1 MANRAARAAIAAETV
16 EILRRGEY
24 VSPSGR
30 TAPPARRRR
39 EPAGG
44 VLDRPRDRSGG
55 SRIETDASPRRRAR
69 GGTSSS
75 GPPAIAM
82 GRPHK
87 GLVSPGA
94 VAILTAVTEALDIT
108 IHAVV
113 RDLRA

>member
-1 MANRAARAAIAAETV
+1 
-16 EILRRGEY
+16 
-24 VSPSGR
+24 
-30 TAPPARRRR
+30 
-39 EPAGG
+39 
-44 VLDRPRDRSGG
+44 
-55 SRIETDASPRRRAR
+55 
-69 GGTSSS
+69 
-75 GPPAIAM
+75 M

>member
-1 MANRAARAAIAAETV
+1 M
-16 EILRRGEY
+16 
-24 VSPSGR
+24 S
-30 TAPPARRRR
+30 
-39 EPAGG
+39 
-44 VLDRPRDRSGG
+44 
-55 SRIETDASPRRRAR
+55 
-69 GGTSSS
+69 SSS